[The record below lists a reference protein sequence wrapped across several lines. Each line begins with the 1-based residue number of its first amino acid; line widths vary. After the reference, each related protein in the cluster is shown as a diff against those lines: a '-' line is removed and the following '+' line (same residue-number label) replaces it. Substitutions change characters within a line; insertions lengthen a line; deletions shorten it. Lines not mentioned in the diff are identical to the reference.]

1 MTLLRTLGRLEPT
14 GTPSSPISP
23 KIASHLVWLRAHL
36 AARPDSEHEMS
47 VNRLVFLLLMILYL
61 LAVPVAQQ
69 QWALAAMGCG
79 LIITLGI
86 FAHILWRPAT
96 NNVRRGI
103 ALCADLSTINLMM
116 YFGDSAGMLF
126 YPLLLWTVLGNGFRF
141 GITWLASAGIIA
153 MFLFLSVALA
163 TPFLRANPFL
173 ASGLAVGLVII
184 PAYAAVL
191 IRKLNDARQLAEQAS
206 AAKTMFLATVSHQ
219 LRTPL
224 NAIRG
229 AHETLFGSILTSD
242 QREMLGIAR
251 DGAEI
256 LLSNIEE
263 LIDYSQIE
271 SGHLK
276 SNRITFELLPLL
288 NEVLNIA
295 RTLVRDKPVRFVLHI
310 DARCPLRLHG
320 ERRYLREILQNLVSN
335 AVKFTHE
342 GGVLIA
348 MQPLEFMNGTCR
360 IQCEVVDTG
369 IGIAPEALDRIFD
382 SFAQA
387 NERILDEFGGTGLG
401 LAICRRL
408 ASALSGSVD
417 VTSAV
422 GEGSRFRMDG
432 VFDIPPPA
440 EAAVPN
446 ARLLV
451 IDETGADL
459 VERLRRIA
467 PDQLANVDF
476 VKHES
481 SFSTVAVL
489 SDPEA
494 LLARSS
500 NAGLNIKYGDISP
513 ADCSSRMRD
522 LRWHCAS
529 RLSADF
535 TAKDWIN
542 AMTIAQFPQHNMA
555 DQNAVIVPFPAK
567 RRGIRVLIADDNKSN
582 QKVTAKL
589 LETAGFDVA
598 FAGNGDDALEIM
610 DSGSI
615 DIVLMD
621 VNMPVLNGLEATKH
635 YRMSAL
641 DLPHLP
647 IIGLTAD
654 ATARMEERCLDAGMD
669 ACITKPIDSRR
680 LLSVLEQFVASGT
693 TPNPIELQRGTISSI
708 RQNSEDPINEIRLR
722 ELEALGGTEFIRDML
737 HTLLSDL
744 DTLTI
749 NLRRAQGEDDLYSFR
764 DVAHSIRGCAANVGA
779 EPLRRQAERL
789 EYLPAQAFAQHGAI
803 EMRSLIDQTTRLRG
817 EISRRLAH

>member
-1 MTLLRTLGRLEPT
+1 
-14 GTPSSPISP
+14 
-23 KIASHLVWLRAHL
+23 
-36 AARPDSEHEMS
+36 MS
-47 VNRLVFLLLMILYL
+47 VNRLGFLLLMALYL
-61 LAVPVAQQ
+61 WAAPVAQQ
-69 QWALAAMGCG
+69 RWALMAMGCG
-79 LIITLGI
+79 LIVTLGI

-116 YFGDSAGMLF
+116 YFGDNDGMLF

-141 GITWLASAGIIA
+141 GIRWLACAGIFA
-153 MFLFLSVALA
+153 MVLFLLVALL

-173 ASGLAVGLVII
+173 ASGLAIGLVII
-184 PAYAAVL
+184 PAYAAIL
-191 IRKLNDARQLAEQAS
+191 IRKLNDARQVAEQAS

-229 AHETLFGSILTSD
+229 AQETLLVSTLNSD

-263 LIDYSQIE
+263 LIDFAQIE

-276 SNRITFELLPLL
+276 RNPVTFELLPLL

-295 RTLVRDKPVRFVLHI
+295 RTLVQDKPVRVSLHV

-320 ERRYLREILQNLVSN
+320 ERRYLREILQNLLSN
-335 AVKFTHE
+335 AVKFTQE
-342 GGVLIA
+342 GGVLLA
-348 MQPLEFMNGTCR
+348 VEPLEFIDGTCR

-369 IGIAPEALDRIFD
+369 IGIAPEALDRIFN

-387 NERILDEFGGTGLG
+387 NERILDEYGGTGLG

-408 ASALSGSVD
+408 ASALAGSVD

-422 GEGSRFRMDG
+422 GEGSTFRMNG
-432 VFDIPPPA
+432 IFDIPPA
-440 EAAVPN
+440 FETAAPN
-446 ARLLV
+446 AKLLV
-451 IDETGADL
+451 IDDTGADL
-459 VERLRRIA
+459 IERLRRIA

-481 SFSTVAVL
+481 SFPTVGVL
-489 SDPEA
+489 SDAEA
-494 LLARSS
+494 LIARSS
-500 NAGLNIKYGDISP
+500 KADLNIKYGDMLSP
-513 ADCSSRMRD
+513 ANVSSRMCD
-522 LRWHCAS
+522 LRWYCIS
-529 RLSADF
+529 SLNYNF
-535 TAKDWIN
+535 TAQDWIT
-542 AMTIAQFPQHNMA
+542 AMTIAQFPQHSAA
-555 DQNAVIVPFPAK
+555 DQGKIIPFPAK

-589 LETAGFDVA
+589 LEAAGFDVA

-621 VNMPVLNGLEATKH
+621 VNMPILNGLEATKH

-654 ATARMEERCLDAGMD
+654 ATTRMEERCLDAGMD
-669 ACITKPIDSRR
+669 ACMTKPIDSRR
-680 LLSVLEQFVASGT
+680 LLSVLEQFIPSSGARSE
-693 TPNPIELQRGTISSI
+693 PIELDLSTISPI
-708 RQNSEDPINEIRLR
+708 HQNSDDPINDIRLR

-744 DTLTI
+744 ETLTLD
-749 NLRRAQGEDDLYSFR
+749 LRRAQKEDDFYRFR

-789 EYLPAQAFAQHGAI
+789 EYLPAQAFAQRGAI
-803 EMRSLIDQTTRLRG
+803 EMGSLMEQTTRLRG